1 MYSRYHER
9 FGYNKSKNV
18 RNDRNRRIEKCE

>member
-1 MYSRYHER
+1 MNFRLHWEIDTLTVLEFMPT

-18 RNDRNRRIEKCE
+18 